1 MANSIWLKIVWKTKK
16 LCHRSSPQLTD
27 WRESSKVHRAVASP
41 AGKSAGRCRR
51 RRALA
56 AAPPR
61 EGAVYLWLGCARH
74 LGPLTLLTVVT
85 GQIKL
90 CGPHALDSVRGKR
103 LVILVRR
110 FFFIP
115 IRPFPSIA
123 CFLFPSY
130 CPVGERMHLNT
141 KKRSRKKFMQKNLNE
156 LRVYNWNSRDL
167 SVHWMLN
174 EGHEPWRG
182 SYSFIGASQFCGTH
196 WALATPGSHP
206 IGEHSIP
213 NKT

>member
-1 MANSIWLKIVWKTKK
+1 M
-16 LCHRSSPQLTD
+16 PPP
-27 WRESSKVHRAVASP
+27 AST
-41 AGKSAGRCRR
+41 GC
-51 RRALA
+51 A
-56 AAPPR
+56 AAPGRRCLPVIR
-61 EGAVYLWLGCARH
+61 MCPPFGAFDAFDRGHWPDKAVW
-74 LGPLTLLTVVT
+74 
-85 GQIKL
+85 
-90 CGPHALDSVRGKR
+90 ALR
-103 LVILVRR
+103 LRLSTRKAPGHLVRR

-206 IGEHSIP
+206 FGEHSIP